1 MKACL
6 MLDDAC
12 AALAIGPALA
22 QTGVATTP
30 TQNADGSTTTAKEVN
45 KEVKKNNT
53 GTVAYQGAVE
63 MGRPVSGGGVLRD
76 APDHPKYH
84 WAHLEDERVVV
95 DDHHHV
101 VAVYTN

>member
-6 MLDDAC
+6 LLGDAC

-30 TQNADGSTTTAKEVN
+30 TQNADGSTTTAKEV
-45 KEVKKNNT
+45 KKNNT

-63 MGRPVSGGGVLRD
+63 MGRPVSGGVLRD